1 MYYIRYINKYI
12 YMYILYKIYKYIYIY
27 IYCVRSVGIILVPLN
42 LRALLK
48 EIDVF
53 YR

>member
-27 IYCVRSVGIILVPLN
+27 IYIYCVRSVGIILVPLN
-42 LRALLK
+42 LRAYR
-48 EIDVF
+48 DRCVF
-53 YR
+53 